1 MTDWERKC
9 LDALLAILDDT
20 SKAPSDKADSW
31 TVVREE
37 LLAESR
43 KLFSDLRYQRI
54 NLTGVSL
61 QGQDLSGFNLSR
73 IYFARVHFDRAIL
86 VNTSFRQS
94 IFDGCSM
101 AYADIEGADFWE
113 ANLTNQSVI

>member
-43 KLFSDLRYQRI
+43 KLFSDPRYQRI

-73 IYFARVHFDRAIL
+73 IYFARVQFDRAIL
-86 VNTSFRQS
+86 VNTEPAPGICTAR
-94 IFDGCSM
+94 
-101 AYADIEGADFWE
+101 
-113 ANLTNQSVI
+113 